1 MMENN
6 NMSLEN
12 STRKMLLESDFW
24 SDFLTPSEEKDEL
37 GMTALAAHNLSLN
50 LFRGKSPQ
58 SRQSALSPKNPN
70 MNQYSDKM
78 KPSNTIQP
86 AKGNYMKSPDTEKRT
101 QDLGENRQMT
111 RLQIIFETVLKNL
124 QQKS

>member
-1 MMENN
+1 MENNN

-24 SDFLTPSEEKDEL
+24 TDFLTPSEEKDQI
-37 GMTALAAHNLSLN
+37 GMAVVAAQHLTSH

-58 SRQSALSPKNPN
+58 SRQPALSPKNPN
-70 MNQYSDKM
+70 MNHYSDKM

-86 AKGNYMKSPDTEKRT
+86 ARGNYMKSPDTEKRT